1 MPIFC
6 RALAMQA
13 IECMAQSKDEMCV
26 YLCRQRRGQDRMTTK
41 DFGAKLLWGQL
52 GVVDHGAAH
61 LAEQFSP
68 RVVIDRCPKIEL
80 MRP

>member
-1 MPIFC
+1 
-6 RALAMQA
+6 
-13 IECMAQSKDEMCV
+13 MAQSKDETCA
-26 YLCRQRRGQDRMTTK
+26 YLCRLRRGRDRMMTK

>member
-6 RALAMQA
+6 RALAMQV
-13 IECMAQSKDEMCV
+13 IECMAQSKGEMCA
-26 YLCRQRRGQDRMTTK
+26 YLCRLRRGQDRMTTK

-61 LAEQFSP
+61 LAEQFGP
-68 RVVIDRCPKIEL
+68 HVVIDRCPKIEL

>member
-13 IECMAQSKDEMCV
+13 IECMAQSKDETCA
-26 YLCRQRRGQDRMTTK
+26 YLCRLRRVRDRMMTK

-52 GVVDHGAAH
+52 GVVDLGAVR
-61 LAEQFSP
+61 LAKQSGSC
-68 RVVIDRCPKIEL
+68 VVIDCCPKIEL